1 MRLYIFYLNL
11 PIRSITRV
19 KYHQLTWC
27 NSYEDDCLTGCRHI
41 SHCQHNLGLRL
52 RSGGKQA
59 RKKRLSGPLGSLRS
73 RTFFGCFLATEPGP
87 RPMSTTVKDY
97 AHPDDHNEMT
107 PGFKI
112 FSVPSFISPVYS
124 EAPLIFNRLTF
135 TVLVFSF
142 VKHAPDKNQTPSSDE
157 GK

>member
-1 MRLYIFYLNL
+1 M
-11 PIRSITRV
+11 PHRS
-19 KYHQLTWC
+19 
-27 NSYEDDCLTGCRHI
+27 GRHI
-41 SHCQHNLGLRL
+41 SHCQHNLGLEL